1 MGAGDAYGAGDV
13 CGVAVLLVGKS
24 SVGAWGGGGMLRAA
38 GDMLR
43 RIGRDICGSYDVG
56 AVTSCGVGAASA
68 WGRGALLD
76 ATGSGAGLAADWV
89 GVGCGACAMLLD
101 DGVFGLWVGVFTLR
115 GRSNT

>member
-13 CGVAVLLVGKS
+13 CGAAVLVAGKS

-56 AVTSCGVGAASA
+56 AVTSCGVG
-68 WGRGALLD
+68 
-76 ATGSGAGLAADWV
+76 
-89 GVGCGACAMLLD
+89 VGCGACVMLLD